1 MTSFTKQ
8 KILLYTDGA
17 CSKNPGPGGWGFVLI
32 HEQRKRKCSGFESD
46 TTNNKMEL
54 TAVIKGLN
62 YLTKPSQVVVYTDS
76 QYVMKGFTENWIKK
90 WKSNQWK
97 TSTRQDVKNK
107 ELWIELVEQ
116 VEKHDVTWQ
125 WVKGHSGNEYNEMC
139 DEYARKAIINKS
151 GIDEK
156 F

>member
-54 TAVIKGLN
+54 MAVIKGLN
-62 YLTKPSQVVVYTDS
+62 CLTRAFEVVVYTDS
-76 QYVMKGFTENWIKK
+76 QYVMKGFTDGWIKK
-90 WKSNQWK
+90 WMANHWK
-97 TSTRQDVKNK
+97 TSTKEDVS
-107 ELWIELVEQ
+107 Q
-116 VEKHDVTWQ
+116 VCHQ
-125 WVKGHSGNEYNEMC
+125 
-139 DEYARKAIINKS
+139 
-151 GIDEK
+151 
-156 F
+156 